1 LPDFLDILPPER
13 TETITVFGH
22 EFPIKPLKNSVIAS
36 IARRFPELRKSLF
49 KDAPE
54 DFRGLAMMEAM
65 PAIVAAGLGMLGD
78 KAFEAAIEARLPQP
92 EMMRI
97 GGAIMAL
104 TYPSPEEADAPL
116 ATAAEIVAAAEAE
129 AATEITSEPQ

>member
-1 LPDFLDILPPER
+1 MPDFLDILPPER

-22 EFPIKPLKNSVIAS
+22 EFPIRPLKNSVIAI

-49 KDAPE
+49 KEAPE

-65 PAIVAAGLGMLGD
+65 PAIVAAGLDKLGD

-104 TYPSPEEADAPL
+104 TYPAPEDTDGPL
-116 ATAAEIVAAAEAE
+116 ATAADIIAAAEVE
-129 AATEITSEPQ
+129 AATETISGPQ